1 MHASTSDKPLKV
13 LTPVLAG
20 SLRAFNDAARMLR
33 RLEVR
38 LNHFDPTGNRLTIDA
53 DGGRRLLQQRLVD
66 GFTRSAS
73 AGSTKYT
80 VQFMG
85 VTLEW
90 REAISYTR
98 PEEWATTQH

>member
-1 MHASTSDKPLKV
+1 MHTSTSNPSLKV

-20 SLRAFNDAARMLR
+20 RLQGFNEAARALR
-33 RLEVR
+33 RVGIR
-38 LNHFDPTGNRLTIDA
+38 LHHFDPVGHRLTIDPE
-53 DGGRRLLQQRLVD
+53 GGRQLLKQRLVD
-66 GFTRSAS
+66 GFTRSAT

-98 PEEWATTQH
+98 PEEWATTH